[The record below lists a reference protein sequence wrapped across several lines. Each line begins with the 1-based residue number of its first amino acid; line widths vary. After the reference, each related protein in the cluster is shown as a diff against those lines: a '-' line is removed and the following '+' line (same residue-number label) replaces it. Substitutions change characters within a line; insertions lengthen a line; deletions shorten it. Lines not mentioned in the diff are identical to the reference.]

1 MMTTPDLKEI
11 YNLVVLRI
19 VLQQAE
25 LVGTLAW
32 QVAQQVSGID
42 VIDMLKSQITI
53 RGEPKEAINELI
65 GKYQKLFGKMARDVC
80 KNAVADILADMDAN
94 DIPESLR

>member
-1 MMTTPDLKEI
+1 MTTTPGLKEI
-11 YNLVVLRI
+11 YSSIVLRI
-19 VLQQAE
+19 ILQQAE

-53 RGEPKEAINELI
+53 RGEPREAINELI

-80 KNAVADILADMDAN
+80 RNSVADILADMESN
-94 DIPESLR
+94 EIPESLR